1 MYYPLFPDTTF
12 FATLGYND
20 VIKSRLETT
29 EDQILTRHQRK
40 LKLKKLEDQLNEE
53 NELILDLIKL
63 YQQVLKFISKP

>member
-1 MYYPLFPDTTF
+1 MFLDTIF
-12 FATLGYND
+12 FAKLGYND

>member
-1 MYYPLFPDTTF
+1 MFLDTTF
-12 FATLGYND
+12 FAKLGYND

>member
-1 MYYPLFPDTTF
+1 MFLDTTF

-63 YQQVLKFISKP
+63 YQQVLKFIPKP